1 MNELNTLFTHYT
13 LQELAIMIIGLL
25 LAGQGIWR
33 LIDFYYEKYQ
43 IHIGKKINK
52 EEWEKNLA
60 DSVDSMGKKIDKLY
74 AQNKETHIRQDKTEQ
89 ALSVL
94 QERMQENTRSF
105 LIDAH
110 NRFCYQLKKIDDL
123 NLQSIERRY
132 LYYKTA
138 GGDTF
143 IDQLM
148 VDIRALPR
156 IGVYQLDQ
164 QDDGEETWLEN

>member
-13 LQELAIMIIGLL
+13 FQELLVVTVGLL
-25 LAGQGIWR
+25 LAGQGIWK
-33 LIDFYYEKYQ
+33 LIEFYYEKYQ
-43 IHIGKKINK
+43 IQVGKKVNK
-52 EEWEKNLA
+52 DEWERNLA
-60 DSVDSMGKKIDKLY
+60 DSMESMDKKIDKLY
-74 AQNKETHIRQDKTEQ
+74 DQNKETHMRQDKTEQ
-89 ALSVL
+89 TLSIL

-110 NRFCYQLKKIDDL
+110 NKFCYQLKKIDDL
-123 NLQSIERRY
+123 NLQSIERHY

-156 IGVYQLDQ
+156 VGVYQLNQ
-164 QDDGEETWLEN
+164 QDDGDKVWLGN

>member
-13 LQELAIMIIGLL
+13 FQELLIIAIGLL
-25 LAGQGIWR
+25 LVGQGIWK
-33 LIDFYYEKYQ
+33 LIEFYYEKYQ
-43 IHIGKKINK
+43 IQVGKKVNK
-52 EEWEKNLA
+52 NEWEKNLA
-60 DSVDSMGKKIDKLY
+60 DSMESMDKKIDKLY
-74 AQNKETHIRQDKTEQ
+74 DQNKETHMRQDKTEQ
-89 ALSVL
+89 TLSIL

-110 NRFCYQLKKIDDL
+110 NKFCYQLKKIDDL
-123 NLQSIERRY
+123 NLQSIERHY

-156 IGVYQLDQ
+156 VGVYQLNQ
-164 QDDGEETWLEN
+164 QDDGDKVWLGN

>member
-1 MNELNTLFTHYT
+1 MNELNTLFAHYT
-13 LQELAIMIIGLL
+13 FQELIVIIIGLL
-25 LAGQGIWR
+25 LVGQGIWR

-43 IHIGKKINK
+43 IQIGKKINK

-60 DSVDSMGKKIDKLY
+60 NSVDSMDKKIDELF
-74 AQNKETHIRQDKTEQ
+74 AQNKETHARQDKTEQ
-89 ALSVL
+89 TLSVL

-110 NRFCYQLKKIDDL
+110 HKFCYQLKRIDDL

-164 QDDGEETWLEN
+164 QNDGAEEWLEN